1 MSLSFKQGGLMSCV
15 ARLTRAL
22 SRWLPRAMA
31 MVEVS
36 AMRGNEDGQNLITKM
51 SAAISVFKY
60 QSLYERG
67 V

>member
-1 MSLSFKQGGLMSCV
+1 MPSV

-36 AMRGNEDGQNLITKM
+36 AMRGNEDSQKLVTK
-51 SAAISVFKY
+51 ISSPIFELEY
-60 QSLYERG
+60 ETLFERG